1 MIAYGTISRGQ
12 RVTVVR
18 GTGYS
23 FTIHDRTGAGETK
36 TPQASG
42 AENKTALNCYIE
54 HNAAYNA
61 VNKKIDIRV

>member
-18 GTGYS
+18 GSGFC
-23 FTIHDRTGAGETK
+23 FTIHDRTGAIKTK

-42 AENKTALNCYIE
+42 ARSEALNCYNE
-54 HNAAYNA
+54 HNAAFNA
-61 VNKKIDIRV
+61 VNKKINVLA